1 MIKNYL
7 SHITHNKS
15 FFLASFVMLM
25 MACKSTKIVENTVV
39 EPPKEVVEEVVEEEP
54 KEELGDILTEYLSLK
69 YPDKNFE
76 KYLYI
81 SVKHQKMYLIENG
94 ITVKTYPIST
104 AKKGIGSHQN
114 SNKTPPG
121 LHTVKRKIGE
131 EVPLGGI
138 LEARE
143 FNGKVAEIITDQRKA
158 DGDYVTTRI
167 LWLDGEEIGLN
178 KGRNVD
184 SYNRYI
190 YIHGTPEEGYIGQ
203 PASHGCIRM
212 KNTDVMEL
220 YDLVEEGTPIYI
232 LKR

>member
-39 EPPKEVVEEVVEEEP
+39 ETPKEVVEEVVEEEP

-94 ITVKTYPIST
+94 KTVKTYPIST

>member
-1 MIKNYL
+1 MKF
-7 SHITHNKS
+7 S
-15 FFLASFVMLM
+15 FKYVLYHSCFLLWCWLFFSCGASKKV
-25 MACKSTKIVENTVV
+25 APIVPEPVIEETPV
-39 EPPKEVVEEVVEEEP
+39 EKEKP
-54 KEELGDILTEYLSLK
+54 KEELGNILTEYLSLK
-69 YPDKNFE
+69 YPDKNFD

-81 SVKHQKMYLIENG
+81 SIKHQKMYLIENEQ
-94 ITVKTYPIST
+94 TVKTYAIST
-104 AKKGIGSHQN
+104 AKKGVGSQQN

-121 LHTVKRKIGE
+121 LHTIKRKIGE

-138 LEARE
+138 LEARVY
-143 FNGKVAEIITDQRKA
+143 NGKIAEIITDQRKA

>member
-39 EPPKEVVEEVVEEEP
+39 ETPKEVVEEVVEEEP

>member
-1 MIKNYL
+1 MIKTYL
-7 SHITHNKS
+7 KHITFYRTLFFAS
-15 FFLASFVMLM
+15 FFILM
-25 MACKSTKIVENTVV
+25 MACNSTKNMETTVA
-39 EPPKEVVEEVVEEEP
+39 EPPKVVVEEVEEEEP

-94 ITVKTYPIST
+94 KTVKTYPIST

-143 FNGKVAEIITDQRKA
+143 FNGKVAEIITDKRKA

-167 LWLDGEEIGLN
+167 LWLDGEEVGIN
-178 KGRNVD
+178 KGRGID

-190 YIHGTPEEGYIGQ
+190 YIHGTPEEGFIGQ

-212 KNTDVMEL
+212 KNIDVIEL
-220 YDLVEEGTPIYI
+220 YDIIDEGTPIYI

>member
-25 MACKSTKIVENTVV
+25 MACNSTKNIETTVA
-39 EPPKEVVEEVVEEEP
+39 EPPKVVVEEVEEEEP

>member
-7 SHITHNKS
+7 SHITHNKP

-39 EPPKEVVEEVVEEEP
+39 ETPKEVVEEVVEEEP
-54 KEELGDILTEYLSLK
+54 KEELGDILKEYLSLK

-94 ITVKTYPIST
+94 KTVKTYPIST